1 MIGGGQMWA
10 TEYVLNTSGK
20 TNNASGSVNFTSN
33 SVTFTVTNSDSKTY
47 DAYGSTEYTKFSNV
61 VHTISGI
68 PASER
73 VVSVKFEG
81 TQGSSNGSAYFID
94 FNGTS
99 YNATTSPHT
108 FGDRSSSATSYTF
121 TGLQIETG
129 SLTFRLSSSSDLII
143 TITTETK
150 PLMFS
155 ASGVSVALSS
165 VDVDNHVASQLP
177 TLTDNRGSG
186 AADLTYS
193 SSNTSVAVYYGS
205 DNATLG
211 YLRLKNSG
219 VTTITASDGTNSTS
233 FTLTVTADN
242 VAGTYDAT
250 SNTYTF
256 NSVGKATPSVISDVD
271 YCTMTIGTGSEMR
284 VVVSNSDTPAVKVI
298 DSNGFSHPWPW
309 NSATDIPQGGTFFK
323 FEITKTGTLTVTGA
337 ISSSSKLIN
346 SSGTEVS
353 GWSANG
359 TTGTVSGLAAGTY
372 YLRTTDATLM
382 LHSFCFDTGEF
393 KGEYS
398 YTSVVMDES
407 RPNKGTY
414 TFTRA
419 GTLEGGTQI
428 TDVPGIT
435 VTVGASGETWQVVDA
450 TAIDGS
456 YNLGAA
462 AAFFDGG
469 AARPTWNGGCFYKF
483 EPVVNGELKLRYYN
497 VNEIYFAEGNVS
509 GGKIDG
515 TRIHSDE
522 TKMLEAGKT
531 YYLGSK
537 EGGFYLNSFSF
548 RPVFFNPGTT
558 TDQLTVGV
566 FNAYES
572 TPNDGYPKLITEAS
586 QGENVRWSES
596 TRSVMLYN
604 NNNVEILKAGTN
616 LVVRGRVYSGDNQLN
631 AYYLLNANVL
641 LVESTSVTDQ
651 AYVDAATN
659 YAYTITFNENIA
671 WTSTDAA
678 VTVESDA
685 NTTPSITKSISGQ
698 VLTVTFDALE
708 EGATYKVKIA
718 AAGLQKDGDNN
729 DVNAA
734 IAYSFSVNTLQE
746 PNISMIFPTKLA
758 NVSDPI
764 VLKTDLEGANSAQVN
779 IDGDFPVTGVL
790 SVNGTEVMTL
800 TAQATNNRLI
810 FRPTS
815 ALQNNTTYTLTLPLE
830 SKTLKELNSSQE
842 TVNCSVVMAVNNYDT
857 DGTNTVSRIRR
868 ITHVKTFTFTTGTA
882 SGTNPYVTATT
893 PTDMTVDVDVDDAS
907 HTVTVTFDQ
916 AVELVPY
923 ATIRVTPVNGS
934 ENTTEA
940 AIQLEG
946 ESSEITASGST
957 ITFTTTK
964 EEWIKYDLWHK
975 CVIPANTVVGTGGKP
990 NVAYSFRFKA
1000 EKKASS
1006 NATNA
1011 QMNFSTYPQTWN
1023 FTNIGTL
1030 STTKTDL
1037 ATATGTA
1044 NKTRWKNDGTGWYQY
1059 NASLS
1064 LPFMQGE
1071 EVQIFSTDGNSST
1084 VIPEFAGLRFSMT
1097 TYRHNGF
1104 RIATNGSSFRMQGN
1118 THYMTVP
1125 NVPVGKLYI
1134 KAKTSERFAINSEN
1148 AEFASATYASA
1159 DEDGKLKIG
1168 STDNQTHV
1176 YVVDVKEAG
1185 DVSFCLANATFY
1197 VIAVSEYSKPVSSVG
1212 YATNAED
1219 YAVDYNMTTTLEQG
1233 EITALYASGYSNNS
1247 VTLTPATNNVVPAQ
1261 TGVVVKASANSG
1273 GYPLFKADMNTTVT
1287 NPTTNYLMPVTE
1299 GILEGKGVST
1309 VDLVQSENSSYNYVL
1324 ANSYIRVQEEDLV
1337 DKEVI
1342 GTGTGLG
1349 FYLVSTLS
1357 QYQPHVAAHASYMQL
1372 PERVLLKSS
1381 SVTESSNAGAK
1392 SFIPFIIDETG
1403 EATGINEVTRVNV
1416 QDGDAYYNMSGVRVT
1431 NPSKGIYIRGGKKIV
1446 IK

>member
-1 MIGGGQMWA
+1 MIGGGKMWA
-10 TEYVLNTSGK
+10 TTYVLKGTGLGNNSSSGSATITSGD
-20 TNNASGSVNFTSN
+20 V
-33 SVTFTVTNSDSKTY
+33 VFTVTNSGGKSYASYSSNTN
-47 DAYGSTEYTKFSNV
+47 YTKFGGT

-68 PASER
+68 PSNER
-73 VVSVKFEG
+73 VISVEFEG
-81 TQGSSNGSAYFID
+81 YANSDSGTSYFTD

-99 YNATTSPHT
+99 YTSSTTPHT
-108 FGDRSSSATSYTF
+108 FGNRKSDATTKTF
-121 TGLQIETG
+121 SGLQIESG
-129 SLTFRLSSSSDLII
+129 SFTFGVNSETDLMI

-284 VVVSNSDTPAVKVI
+284 VVVPNGSSPAVKVI

-309 NSATDIPQGGTFFK
+309 SSATDIPQGGTFFK

-359 TTGTVSGLAAGTY
+359 TTGSVSGLAAGTY

-398 YTSVVMDES
+398 YTTTMMDEL

-419 GTLEGGTQI
+419 GTLEGGTVI
-428 TDVPGIT
+428 DEVPGIT
-435 VTVGASGETWQVVDA
+435 ATIGDASAAWTVNSSLEAVQPAENSGAIVFQ
-450 TAIDGS
+450 
-456 YNLGAA
+456 
-462 AAFFDGG
+462 
-469 AARPTWNGGCFYKF
+469 PQ
-483 EPVVNGELKLRYYN
+483 VNGFLTLNGTFY
-497 VNEIYFAEGNVS
+497 VNEKVGENWSVVINSTDEQIVLSSATYNGN
-509 GGKIDG
+509 G
-515 TRIHSDE
+515 TTEI
-522 TKMLEAGKT
+522 TTPLKAGKT
-531 YYLGSK
+531 YTLKPGRNYCSLFKG
-537 EGGFYLNSFSF
+537 FSF
-548 RPVFFNPGTT
+548 RPAFLDPTT
-558 TDQLTVGV
+558 LATEVTTFD
-566 FNAYES
+566 AYMS
-572 TPNDGYPKLITEAS
+572 TASNGYPKLITEAS

-671 WTSTDAA
+671 FTNGDAA

-685 NTTPSITKSISGQ
+685 NTAPSITKSISGK

-718 AAGLQKDGDNN
+718 AAGLQKDDDAN

-764 VLKTDLEGANSAQVN
+764 VLETDLVGANSAQVN

-790 SVNGTEVMTL
+790 SVNGTNVMTL

-1044 NKTRWKNDGTGWYQY
+1044 SKTRWKNDGTDWYQY
-1059 NASLS
+1059 NASVN

-1219 YAVDYNMTTTLEQG
+1219 YAVDYNMTTTLDQG

-1299 GILEGKGVST
+1299 GILEDKGVST

-1381 SVTESSNAGAK
+1381 SVTESSSASAK

-1403 EATGINEVTRVNV
+1403 EATGINEMTRVNV

>member
-1 MIGGGQMWA
+1 MIGGGKMWA
-10 TEYVLNTSGK
+10 TEYVLNKSGK
-20 TNNASGSVNFTSN
+20 SNNASGSVNFTSN
-33 SVTFTVTNSDSKTY
+33 SVVFTVTNSSSKKY
-47 DAYGSTEYTKFSNV
+47 DDYSSTEYTKFGGTT
-61 VHTISGI
+61 HTISGI
-68 PASER
+68 PSNER
-73 VVSVKFEG
+73 VISVEFEG
-81 TQGSSNGSAYFID
+81 YANSDSGTSYFTD

-99 YNATTSPHT
+99 YTSSTTPHT
-108 FGDRSSSATSYTF
+108 FGNRKSDATSYTF
-121 TGLQIETG
+121 SGLQIESG
-129 SLTFRLSSSSDLII
+129 SFTFGVNSETDLII

-165 VDVDNHVASQLP
+165 VDVDNHVASLLP

-186 AADLTYS
+186 AAALTYS

-211 YLRLKNSG
+211 NLRLKNSG
-219 VTTITASDGTNSTS
+219 ETTITASDGTNSTS

-256 NSVGKATPSVISDVD
+256 NTAGKATPSVISDVD
-271 YCTMTIGTGSEMR
+271 YCTMTIGNGSEMR
-284 VVVSNSDTPAVKVI
+284 VVVPNSSTPAVKVI
-298 DSNGFSHPWPW
+298 DSNGFSHPYPW
-309 NSATDIPQGGTFFK
+309 GATDIPQGGTFFK

-337 ISSSSKLIN
+337 ISPSSKLIN

-359 TTGTVSGLAAGTY
+359 TTGSVSGLAAGTY

-393 KGEYS
+393 KGEYT
-398 YTSVVMDES
+398 YTTTTMDVE
-407 RPNKGTY
+407 RPNKGIY

-419 GTLEGGTQI
+419 GTLEGGTVI
-428 TDVPGIT
+428 DDVPGLT
-435 VTVGASGETWQVVDA
+435 VTFGNGTYTVSDVQTGNSSRYNGIAVDTGDDITFTPSVNGFLSLKGNFYQNNCRLESTNGNIVIA
-450 TAIDGS
+450 ESSAAYYKDLTELSTPLLAGVTYTLKKGNWNS
-456 YNLGAA
+456 NL
-462 AAFFDGG
+462 AAF
-469 AARPTWNGGCFYKF
+469 A
-483 EPVVNGELKLRYYN
+483 
-497 VNEIYFAEGNVS
+497 
-509 GGKIDG
+509 
-515 TRIHSDE
+515 
-522 TKMLEAGKT
+522 
-531 YYLGSK
+531 
-537 EGGFYLNSFSF
+537 F
-548 RPVFFNPGTT
+548 RPAFLDPSTLATEVTT
-558 TDQLTVGV
+558 
-566 FNAYES
+566 FNAYMS

-616 LVVRGRVYSGDNQLN
+616 LVVRGRVYSGDNDLN

-641 LVESTSVTDQ
+641 LVESTSVADQ
-651 AYVDAATN
+651 AYVDAASN
-659 YAYTITFNENIA
+659 YAYTITFNEDIA
-671 WTSTDAA
+671 WTSSDAA

-685 NTTPSITKSISGQ
+685 NTTPSITKSISGNT
-698 VLTVTFDALE
+698 LTVTFATLE

-718 AAGLQKDGDNN
+718 AAGLQKSGDAN

-764 VLKTDLEGANSAQVN
+764 VLQTDLEGANNAQVN

-800 TAQATNNRLI
+800 TAQASTNRLI

-842 TVNCSVVMAVNNYDT
+842 TVDCSVVMNKNDYDT

-1037 ATATGTA
+1037 ATATETA
-1044 NKTRWKNDGTGWYQY
+1044 SKTRWKKDGTDWYQY
-1059 NASLS
+1059 NASVN

-1176 YVVDVKEAG
+1176 YVVNVTEAG
-1185 DVSFCLANATFY
+1185 DVSFCLANTTFY

-1299 GILEGKGVST
+1299 GILEDKGVST

-1381 SVTESSNAGAK
+1381 SVTESSSAGAK

-1403 EATGINEVTRVNV
+1403 EATGINEMTRVNV